1 MRPSTTARAHFA
13 YAGAFT
19 ANAPGG
25 RSPAADAAPARGI
38 TVFGVSADTGALRPL
53 QSVASA
59 NPAHLVLDA
68 AQSHLYAINEIDDY
82 GGQGNAGS
90 VEAYAV
96 DPASGYIR
104 LLNRQAIGIGPAHCS
119 LHPSGDFM
127 VVASYAGAAFQL
139 LPIAADGS
147 VGPVVHTLQQSGS
160 GPHPRQQ
167 GPHPHM
173 ALCHPGGRFIATTDL
188 GNDQVEILT
197 IDGGQLRRVCAFP
210 LPAGSGPRHLVF
222 EAGALYVLSELTARI
237 AVIRF
242 DPDTGQL
249 GPVVTSVETVP
260 LDFPAHKSTAAILM
274 HPTGEFL
281 YVSNRK
287 FSDHPLADSIV
298 AFAVEDSGNRLRLI
312 GHTTTDI
319 AFARTMAI
327 DPSGDWLY
335 AVNQKG
341 DCIVQFAID
350 PERGTLTPTGRRTP
364 ITTPTGL
371 VFRTA

>member
-1 MRPSTTARAHFA
+1 MN
-13 YAGAFT
+13 G
-19 ANAPGG
+19 
-25 RSPAADAAPARGI
+25 
-38 TVFGVSADTGALRPL
+38 
-53 QSVASA
+53 
-59 NPAHLVLDA
+59 
-68 AQSHLYAINEIDDY
+68 
-82 GGQGNAGS
+82 
-90 VEAYAV
+90 
-96 DPASGYIR
+96 
-104 LLNRQAIGIGPAHCS
+104 
-119 LHPSGDFM
+119 
-127 VVASYAGAAFQL
+127 
-139 LPIAADGS
+139 
-147 VGPVVHTLQQSGS
+147 
-160 GPHPRQQ
+160 
-167 GPHPHM
+167 
-173 ALCHPGGRFIATTDL
+173 
-188 GNDQVEILT
+188 
-197 IDGGQLRRVCAFP
+197 GGQLRRVCAFA

-222 EAGALYVLSELTARI
+222 DAGALYVLSELTARI

-249 GPVVTSVETVP
+249 GPVVTSVETAP

-281 YVSNRK
+281 YASNRK

-298 AFAVEDSGNRLRLI
+298 AFAVEDSRNRLRLI

-319 AFARTMAI
+319 VFARTMAI

-371 VFRTA
+371 VFRAA

>member
-1 MRPSTTARAHFA
+1 MRPAATARAHFA

-25 RSPAADAAPARGI
+25 RSPAANASPARGI
-38 TVFGVSADTGALRPL
+38 TVFGVSAYTGALRPL
-53 QSVASA
+53 QSVVSA

-82 GGQGNAGS
+82 GDQGNAGS
-90 VEAYAV
+90 IEAYAI
-96 DPASGYIR
+96 DPASGHIR
-104 LLNRQAIGIGPAHCS
+104 LLNRQAIAIGPAHCS

-127 VVASYAGAAFQL
+127 VVASYAGGAFQL

-147 VGPVVHTLQQSGS
+147 FGPVVHTLKQSGS

-167 GPHPHM
+167 SPHPHM

-188 GNDQVEILT
+188 GTDQVEILT
-197 IDGGQLRRVCAFP
+197 ISGGQLRRVCAFA

-222 EAGALYVLSELTARI
+222 DAAALYVINELTARI

-249 GPVVTSVETVP
+249 GPVVTSVKTVP
-260 LDFPAHKSTAAILM
+260 TDFPAYKSTAAILL
-274 HPTGEFL
+274 HPTGKFL
-281 YVSNRK
+281 YGSNRR

-298 AFAVEDSGNRLRLI
+298 AFAVEDSGTRLRLI
-312 GHTTTDI
+312 GYTTIGI

-327 DPSGDWLY
+327 HPSGDWLY

-341 DCIVQFAID
+341 DSIVQFAID
-350 PERGTLTPTGRRTP
+350 PQRGTLTPTGLRTP

-371 VFRTA
+371 VFRAA